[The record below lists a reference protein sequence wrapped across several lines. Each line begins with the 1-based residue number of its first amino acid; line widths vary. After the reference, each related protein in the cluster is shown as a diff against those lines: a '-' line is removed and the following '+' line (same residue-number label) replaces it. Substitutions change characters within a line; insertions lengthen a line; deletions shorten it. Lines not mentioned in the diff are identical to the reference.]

1 MLDIL
6 LQSVN
11 TSRLFN
17 GISTMA
23 MHLGGRYMSA
33 EIPRNVERT
42 FNRPFFRRLFIFF
55 IIFLAFRDIKWAI
68 LITLLFI
75 IFFNY
80 ILDENSK
87 IYIGK
92 LFGYL
97 PEKEEKLEVITA
109 EDLEKAKKVIK
120 KYNDSLE
127 NQKIVMEVM

>member
-42 FNRPFFRRLFIFF
+42 FNKPFFRRLFIFF
-55 IIFLAFRDIKWAI
+55 IIFLAFRDVKWAI

-87 IYIGK
+87 MYIGK

-97 PEKEEKLEVITA
+97 PEKEEKIEVITA

-120 KYNDSLE
+120 VYNDGLE
-127 NQKIVMEVM
+127 KQKIRMDVM